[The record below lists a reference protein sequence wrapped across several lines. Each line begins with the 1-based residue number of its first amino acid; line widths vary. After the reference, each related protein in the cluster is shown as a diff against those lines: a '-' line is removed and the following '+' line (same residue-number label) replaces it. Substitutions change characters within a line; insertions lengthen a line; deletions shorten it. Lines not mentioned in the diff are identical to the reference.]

1 MSQVRGLKDYLLLA
15 GKGVMMGAADA
26 VPGVSGGTVA
36 FITGIYE
43 ELIASIRKFDV
54 EALQLLFSKG
64 IMAFWRHVNGAFLA
78 TLLSGIILSL
88 ITLSHSVLYMLSR
101 YPEMLWAFF
110 FGLILAS
117 TVVIARHI
125 PEWDFRASLLFIV
138 GTLFAYVLTS
148 LVPTEIESTPLTLF
162 LAGAVAICAMILPGI
177 SGSFILLLL
186 GMYEVILTAV
196 KNLELGTL
204 ALFAAGC
211 AAGLLSFSRLLNWLF
226 THYRTPTLTLMAG
239 FLLGSLNKVWPW
251 KYTTS
256 YTFNRHGE
264 QLPLVQDNVSPF
276 NYETLTGH
284 NAFTLEALVL
294 MLIGV
299 GIVLYIER
307 GQTGRT

>member
-1 MSQVRGLKDYLLLA
+1 
-15 GKGVMMGAADA
+15 
-26 VPGVSGGTVA
+26 
-36 FITGIYE
+36 
-43 ELIASIRKFDV
+43 
-54 EALQLLFSKG
+54 
-64 IMAFWRHVNGAFLA
+64 MAFWKHVNGTFLV

-88 ITLSHSVLYMLSR
+88 ITLSHSVLFMLSR

-148 LVPTEIESTPLTLF
+148 LVPTEIESTPLTIF
-162 LAGAVAICAMILPGI
+162 LAGAIAICAMILPGI

-186 GMYEVILTAV
+186 GMYEVILTAL

-204 ALFAAGC
+204 TLFAAGC

-226 THYRTPTLTLMAG
+226 THYRLPTLTLMAG

-307 GQTGRT
+307 GQAGRA